1 MAVERDFLDELIDD
15 STTVDPMFPG
25 LLAAAERRRA
35 LVRELV
41 AKRRERGLTQVAV
54 ALAMSTSQSAVAR
67 LEGLDDAKESVID
80 RYAAAIGVR
89 VQRTVVDPA
98 Q

>member
-1 MAVERDFLDELIDD
+1 MDAQRDFLDELIDD
-15 STTVDPMFPG
+15 STTVDPTFPN

-54 ALAMSTSQSAVAR
+54 AQAMATS
-67 LEGLDDAKESVID
+67 
-80 RYAAAIGVR
+80 
-89 VQRTVVDPA
+89 
-98 Q
+98 

>member
-1 MAVERDFLDELIDD
+1 MDAQRDFLDELIDD
-15 STTVDPMFPG
+15 STTVDPTFPN

-54 ALAMSTSQSAVAR
+54 AQAMATSQSAIAR

-89 VQRTVVDPA
+89 VERTVVDTA
-98 Q
+98 L

>member
-1 MAVERDFLDELIDD
+1 MTTEHDFLDELIED
-15 STTVDPMFPG
+15 STAVDPMFPS
-25 LLAAAERRRA
+25 LVAAAERRRA
-35 LVRELV
+35 LVKELV

-54 ALAMSTSQSAVAR
+54 AQAMATSQSAVAR

-89 VQRTVVDPA
+89 VQRTVVDPLT
-98 Q
+98 

>member
-1 MAVERDFLDELIDD
+1 MTVERDFLDELIED
-15 STTVDPMFPG
+15 STAVDPMFSV

-41 AKRRERGLTQVAV
+41 AKRRERGITQVAV
-54 ALAMSTSQSAVAR
+54 AQAMATSQSAVAR
-67 LEGLDDAKESVID
+67 FEGLDDAKESVID

-98 Q
+98 P